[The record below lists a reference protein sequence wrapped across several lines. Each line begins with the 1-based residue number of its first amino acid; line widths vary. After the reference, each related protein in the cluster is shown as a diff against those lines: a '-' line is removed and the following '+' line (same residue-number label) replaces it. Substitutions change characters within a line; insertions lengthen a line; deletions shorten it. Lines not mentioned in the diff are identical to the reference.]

1 MLRYQKLVFLTALL
15 VLSTLLLYT
24 QFARAQEV
32 LPTITP
38 KPMPA
43 GILPPGFLAVA
54 PADLQEIAAIEEALP
69 AMAEEALGLLNSARV
84 RAGCAPL
91 LSHSLLYAVA
101 LEHSRDMAQN
111 NYFSHTSLDGKGPG
125 TRASE
130 AGYPWGRYAENI
142 AAGYSTA
149 QGVVDGWLASE
160 GHRRNVLNCDYKEGG
175 LAVFYDPSST
185 YLYYWTHDMAERRAG
200 AEPPTATATPR
211 PTQGA
216 TPTPL
221 PTSTPA
227 PPSGP
232 PDFEIPTD
240 YQVRLPIVIGR

>member
-1 MLRYQKLVFLTALL
+1 MLRNRKLALFSL
-15 VLSTLLLYT
+15 LLLASTLLLYT
-24 QFARAQEV
+24 QFAKAQEV

-43 GILPPGFLAVA
+43 GILPPGFFSVA
-54 PADLQEIAAIEEALP
+54 PADLQQIADIEEALP
-69 AMAEEALGLLNSARV
+69 ALAETALGLLNSERV

-91 LSHSLLYAVA
+91 LSQPILYEVA

-111 NYFSHTSLDGKGPG
+111 NYFSHNNRNGKGPG
-125 TRASE
+125 TRATE

-142 AAGYSTA
+142 AAGYTTA

-160 GHRRNVLNCDYKEGG
+160 GHRNNLLNCAYTETG

-185 YLYYWTHDMAERRAG
+185 YHYYWTHDLAERRAG
-200 AEPPTATATPR
+200 A
-211 PTQGA
+211 Q
-216 TPTPL
+216 L

-227 PPSGP
+227 PSPTLGATPTPRPTSTPAPPFGT
-232 PDFEIPTD
+232 PDFDIPTD
-240 YQVRLPIVIGR
+240 FQVRLPIIIGK